1 METLDVFQRLALA
14 LAIGL
19 LVGIERGWQERDL
32 PAGGRT
38 AGIRTFA
45 LAGLLGGL
53 TALIGQTTGWVLPAA
68 IVLCFGLAFVVFQNM
83 EAEQENNHSVTNV
96 VSAFVVF
103 TLGILAVLSDMKIAA
118 ASGVVTATLLAARH
132 SLHGFLRRM
141 TWLELRAALVLLAM
155 TFVALPLLP
164 NRAIDPWGG
173 FNPFELWL
181 LTILIAAIS
190 YVGYLAIRIAGPQ
203 AGVLFAGAAGG
214 FVSSTAVT
222 LSFAR
227 MAAETPAFSRRFAA
241 GAMIAGALSLSRATV
256 IATAIAPGL
265 LLPVA
270 SATVPAVI
278 AFLLA
283 TALMVRRS
291 VATGGAPA
299 VNLSNPFELGMV
311 LKFGAL
317 LAVVSFVS
325 RFLIA
330 KLGSASLLGVAA
342 VSGIADLDAI
352 TLSAAQLSQS
362 TVSLQT
368 AALAILIAAAVNLF
382 TKAVLALTSGTRL
395 YGASLAAVTAIAIA
409 CGGAGFLAYS
419 AGIGGV

>member
-19 LVGIERGWQERDL
+19 LVGIERGWQERDQ

-68 IVLCFGLAFVVFQNM
+68 IVLCFGLAFVVFQKM

-103 TLGILAVLSDMKIAA
+103 ALGILAVLSDMKIAA
-118 ASGVVTATLLAARH
+118 ACGVVTATLLAARH

-241 GAMIAGALSLSRATV
+241 GATIAGALSLSRATV

-270 SATVPAVI
+270 SATAPAVVV
-278 AFLLA
+278 FLLA

-291 VATGGAPA
+291 VATGGVPA

-362 TVSLQT
+362 TVALQT

-419 AGIGGV
+419 AGIGGA

>member
-1 METLDVFQRLALA
+1 MEILDVFQRLALA

-45 LAGLLGGL
+45 LAGFLGGL
-53 TALIGQTTGWVLPAA
+53 TALIGQMIGWILPAA
-68 IVLCFGLAFVVFQNM
+68 LVLSFGLAFVVFQKM

-96 VSAFVVF
+96 VSAFVVLA
-103 TLGILAVLSDMKIAA
+103 LGMLAVLSDMKVAA
-118 ASGVVTATLLAARH
+118 ASGVVTTGLLAARH

-141 TWLELRAALVLLAM
+141 TWLELRAALVLMTM

-241 GAMIAGALSLSRATV
+241 GAAIAGAMSLSRATV

-270 SATVPAVI
+270 SATVPAVV

-283 TALMVRRS
+283 SVLMVRRS
-291 VATGGAPA
+291 TATGSAPA

-352 TLSAAQLSQS
+352 TLSAAQLSQQA
-362 TVSLQT
+362 VARET
-368 AALAILIAAAVNLF
+368 AAIAILIAAAVNLV

-395 YGASLAAVTAIAIA
+395 YGVSLTIFTTIAIAI
-409 CGGAGFLAYS
+409 G
-419 AGIGGV
+419 GIGFVIFSGIAGGM

>member
-45 LAGLLGGL
+45 LAGFLGGL
-53 TALIGQTTGWVLPAA
+53 TALIGQMIGWILPAA
-68 IVLCFGLAFVVFQNM
+68 LVLSFGLAFVVFQKM

-96 VSAFVVF
+96 VSAFVVLA
-103 TLGILAVLSDMKIAA
+103 LGMLAVLSDMKVAA
-118 ASGVVTATLLAARH
+118 ASGVVTTALLAARH

-141 TWLELRAALVLLAM
+141 TWLELRAALVLMTM

-190 YVGYLAIRIAGPQ
+190 YIGYLAIRIAGPQ

-241 GAMIAGALSLSRATV
+241 GAAIAGAMSLSRATV

-270 SATVPAVI
+270 SATVPAVV

-283 TALMVRRS
+283 SVLMVRRS
-291 VATGGAPA
+291 TATGSAPA
-299 VNLSNPFELGMV
+299 VNLNNPFELGMV

-352 TLSAAQLSQS
+352 TLSAAQLSQHA
-362 TVSLQT
+362 VARET
-368 AALAILIAAAVNLF
+368 AAIAILIAAAVNLV
-382 TKAVLALTSGTRL
+382 TKAALALTSGTRL
-395 YGASLAAVTAIAIA
+395 YGISLATFTAIAIVS
-409 CGGAGFLAYS
+409 GGMGFVIFSGIAG
-419 AGIGGV
+419 GM

>member
-45 LAGLLGGL
+45 LAGFLGGL

-68 IVLCFGLAFVVFQNM
+68 IALCFGLAFVVFQKM

-103 TLGILAVLSDMKIAA
+103 ALGILAVLSDMKIAA
-118 ASGVVTATLLAARH
+118 ACGVVTATLLAARH